1 MKRSPGGLAPDSSPT
16 SPPRLRGGT
25 LHAEDVASTSERET
39 SRRVHG
45 GTLQVE
51 AVEPERPRPS
61 RVSGSTALLVA
72 AGLALPSVAAFL
84 LRPTPPEQAPQSH
97 PAHERPPPEQ
107 APAAPREPAPA
118 PMGPVRVCVLRFRS
132 LGEDAMLPP
141 LEEALAEAV
150 VTDVGQQPGLRIIER
165 GQLDLDLREQDF
177 SNGPRVAPET
187 RARLGRIA
195 GAEVVV
201 IGSVQRSG
209 DVLRAAA
216 RFVHVESGEVLDSV
230 RVEAPAQAPFVL
242 QDLLA
247 ERVRTLLPALLP
259 RLRP

>member
-1 MKRSPGGLAPDSSPT
+1 MPDSSST
-16 SPPRLRGGT
+16 SPPRVRGGP
-25 LHAEDVASTSERET
+25 LHAEGVAATSEREPG
-39 SRRVHG
+39 RGVHD

-51 AVEPERPRPS
+51 AIDPANPRPS
-61 RVSGSTALLVA
+61 RGSGSTALLVA

-84 LRPTPPEQAPQSH
+84 LRPTPPEPAPQAS
-97 PAHERPPPEQ
+97 PAHALPLPEP
-107 APAAPREPAPA
+107 APGAPREPAPV
-118 PMGPVRVCVLRFRS
+118 PTGPVRVCVLRFRS
-132 LGEDAMLPP
+132 LGEDARLPP

-177 SNGPRVAPET
+177 SNGPRVDPET

-195 GAEVVV
+195 GAEVVI

-230 RVEAPAQAPFVL
+230 RVEAPAQAPFAL
-242 QDLLA
+242 QDVLA
-247 ERVRTLLPALLP
+247 ERVRTLLPALIP